1 MGLKGW
7 LLLVAACVLL
17 VPGCSAAKAP
27 KVLVLGFD
35 GMDPILLQQFMDEG
49 VMPNFVEL
57 AQRGG
62 GVSKL
67 ATTNPPQSPV
77 AWSTF
82 ITGVDPATHGVFDF
96 VHRDAK
102 RLEVIPSLAESHGD
116 HYQMAREGVPFWRYL
131 ENAGIPARL
140 VKIPASFPAV
150 EPSGTYLTDMG
161 TPDLEG
167 SYGTYS
173 FYTDEPPPATPP
185 ERTGGRRLTVEVREG
200 AVRGSL
206 VGPSKAQGGNESL
219 PFEVL
224 LDPKAGAALFRSGDQ
239 QALLKPGEW
248 SEWLPVRF
256 SSTNG
261 MVRLYLKSLDPH
273 FALYVT
279 PINIDPLNPVI
290 PISSPARYAMQLA
303 EECGCFY
310 TQGLPEETD
319 ALLDGVFTDED
330 FLLQSSLVV
339 KEREALLEREL
350 AHFEQG
356 FLFFYLSSTDIM
368 SHLYWNTIDST
379 HPGYDP
385 ERAKKCKEVI
395 KDSYKL
401 ADRLLGAAVH
411 ASGPETT
418 VIALSDH
425 GFAPFY
431 RSVALNLWL
440 RKNGYQKGEGKSLQ
454 GVDWSQTQAYAVG
467 FNSIYLN
474 LQGREAQGAVAP
486 AEREKLLERLSRD
499 LQTFRDPASGESV
512 VATVQSLPL
521 PTEAALAARSPD
533 ILVGY
538 RRGYRASWETALG
551 GAGPQLVADN
561 LQAWSGDHLMS
572 PDQVPGVLASNRA
585 LAPGATPHLRD
596 LAPSI
601 LGLYGLSPD
610 PGWRGVPLWKR

>member
-1 MGLKGW
+1 MGTMKGW
-7 LLLVAACVLL
+7 LVLVAACAVLG
-17 VPGCSAAKAP
+17 PGCSAAKPP

-49 VMPNFVEL
+49 VMPNFVQL

-62 GVSKL
+62 VSRL

-82 ITGVDPATHGVFDF
+82 ITGVDPAAHGVFDF

-102 RLEVIPSLAESHGD
+102 KLEVIPSLAESQGD
-116 HYQMAREGVPFWRYL
+116 HYEMVRDGIPFWRHL
-131 ENAGIPARL
+131 ENARIPARL

-173 FYTDEPPPATPP
+173 FYTDEPPPWTLP
-185 ERTGGRRLTVEVREG
+185 ERAGGRRLSVEVREG
-200 AVRGSL
+200 VVKGSL
-206 VGPSKAQGGNESL
+206 VGPSQRQGDKESL

-256 SSTNG
+256 SRANG
-261 MVRLYLKSLDPH
+261 MVRLYLKSLTPH

-290 PISSPARYAMQLA
+290 PVSGPAGYAKTLA
-303 EECGCFY
+303 EDCGRFY

-319 ALLDGVFTDED
+319 ALLDGFFTDED
-330 FLLQSSLVV
+330 FLLQSSLVE

-350 AHFEQG
+350 AHFEEG
-356 FLFFYLSSTDIM
+356 LLFFYLSSTDIM
-368 SHLYWNTIDST
+368 SHLYWNTIDSK

-385 ERAKKCKEVI
+385 ERAKTCQKVI
-395 KDSYKL
+395 KDSYRL

-440 RKNGYQKGEGKSLQ
+440 RQKGYQKGEGKSLQ
-454 GVDWSQTQAYAVG
+454 GIDWSRTQVYAVG

-474 LQGREAQGAVAP
+474 LQGREAQGVVAP
-486 AEREKLLERLSRD
+486 AEREQLLERLTRE
-499 LQTFRDPASGESV
+499 LAAFRDPATGESV
-512 VATVQSLPL
+512 VATVESLPL
-521 PTEAALAARSPD
+521 PQDPALAARSPD
-533 ILVGY
+533 LLVGY

-551 GAGPQLVADN
+551 GAGTQLVAEN

-572 PDQVPGVLASNRA
+572 PEQVPGVLVSSRA
-585 LAPGATPHLRD
+585 IAPGASPHLRD

-601 LGLYGLSPD
+601 LGLYGVNPD
-610 PGWRGVPLWKR
+610 PRWKGVALWKL